1 MSDTINDTDKAYI
14 AGIGMITSVGAD
26 TDMTAIG
33 IAAEYSGYRI
43 SDYHTQEGQPVTM
56 SNVPAELFS
65 WVEADINPGNRYREQ
80 YDHIIKMAI
89 VALREALSQQPLLQQ
104 SLAQQS
110 PIPLVLAL
118 PEPRPGV
125 KHIDPNMFIAN
136 LAAQDDLPLSRERVH
151 RLYTGR
157 AAGIQGL
164 GIALR
169 YLYEAGEDYVLLGGS
184 DSYLHYP
191 RLHDLSARQRL
202 LAPGVVDGFAPGE
215 GAGFLLL
222 TRHPHHALNQNDQ
235 IIALHPPG
243 ISEEP
248 GHLHDNS
255 DQPYRGDGLDQ
266 AFKGALAG
274 ALADNHGN
282 NIHTVYSSMNG
293 EHYWAKECSVAILRN
308 QAHLQEKITIAHPAD
323 CYGDLGAATGSVLM
337 GLAAYHLLKEHPGP
351 TRHLVYGAAD
361 GPLRAAV
368 RVEKIPQNIP

>member
-1 MSDTINDTDKAYI
+1 MSDTPRVYI
-14 AGIGMITSVGAD
+14 AGIGMITSIGAD
-26 TDMTAIG
+26 TEMTAIAM
-33 IAAEYSGYRI
+33 AAEYSGYRV
-43 SDYHTQEGQPVTM
+43 SDYHTQEGQPITL
-56 SNVPAELFS
+56 SNVPEEVFSLVNAEI
-65 WVEADINPGNRYREQ
+65 APGNRYRAQ
-80 YDHIIKMAI
+80 FDHIIKMAI
-89 VALREALSQQPLLQQ
+89 LALREALSQQPLLKQ
-104 SLAQQS
+104 SLAQQA

-118 PEPRPGV
+118 PEPRPTV
-125 KHIDPNMFIAN
+125 KHIDPKMFITN
-136 LAAQDDLPLSRERVH
+136 LANQEDLPLSRDRVH
-151 RLYTGR
+151 RLHTGR

-164 GIALR
+164 DIALR

-191 RLHDLSARQRL
+191 RLHELSAGQRL
-202 LAPGVVDGFAPGE
+202 LAPGVTDGFAPGE

-222 TRHPHHALNQNDQ
+222 TRHPHHALNHNNQ

-266 AFKGALAG
+266 AFKGALAN
-274 ALADNHGN
+274 NHGK

-323 CYGDLGAATGSVLM
+323 CYGDLGAATGSALI
-337 GLAAYHLLKEHPGP
+337 GLAAYHLLKKHPGP
-351 TRHLVYGAAD
+351 GSHLVYGAAD

-368 RVEKIPQNIP
+368 RVEKIPQNIL